1 MNRTLDVIAIGR
13 SSVDLYGA
21 QVGGRLEDM
30 RSFRKY
36 IGGSPTNTAAGAAR
50 LGLRSA
56 VITRVGDE
64 HMGRFIREQLRAEGV
79 DVRGVLTD
87 PERLTA
93 LVLLGIRDQ
102 ERFPLIFYR
111 ENCADMALSPDDI
124 DPDFIAE
131 ARCVLA
137 SGTHLSHPRTEAAT
151 LRALDLARASGART
165 ALDLDYRPNLWGLSG
180 HGDGENRFIESAAV
194 TVKLQ
199 STLRRFDVIVGT
211 EEEFHIAGGAADTMA
226 ALARVREVSAAT
238 LVCKRG
244 AGGATAF
251 EGPIPAAF
259 DDGVSGEAFAVEV
272 FNVLGAGDGFMAG
285 LLKGWLTGE
294 DWAGTLRIANACGA
308 LAVSRHGCTPA
319 YPSEVEL
326 RDFLENGPATPA
338 VRHDGRLEQIHWATN
353 RSKAWPDM
361 RVFAFDHRAQFEDMV
376 RDHAAGGGHGGGAG
390 RVATA
395 PSHGNA
401 GTEHGGGAERVDAGT
416 EDGGGVHRVGAGTEH
431 GGGLHRVGAGA
442 ERVDA
447 GAECVGNGAER
458 IGAFKRLCL
467 EAALRVADGR
477 GGYGILCDNRLG
489 RDALY
494 AAAGTGLW
502 IGRPVERPGSRPVR
516 LEIGDDFGSA
526 LAEWPAEHV
535 VKALCFY
542 GPDDPAELRAD
553 QEATVKRLAE
563 AARANALDFLL
574 EIIPSKYGPV
584 DEGTTAAVI
593 ERFYRVGV
601 FPDWWKLEPMTSDA
615 AWHNACAAIEANDP
629 HCRGIVVLGLD
640 APFEDLQA
648 SFRAAARHAMVKGFA
663 VGRTIFGE
671 VARAWLAG
679 RMDDAEAVTRMAENF
694 ARLCQAWDQ
703 ARAHGR

>member
-1 MNRTLDVIAIGR
+1 MKRTLDVIAIGR
-13 SSVDLYGA
+13 SSVDLYGT

-50 LGLRSA
+50 LGLKSA

-79 DVRGVLTD
+79 DLRGVITD

-124 DPDFIAE
+124 APDFIAE

-151 LRALDLARASGART
+151 LRALDLACMSGAKT
-165 ALDLDYRPNLWGLSG
+165 VLDIDYRPNLWGLSG

-194 TVKLQ
+194 TAKLQ
-199 STLRRFDVIVGT
+199 STLARFDVIVGT
-211 EEEFHIAGGAADTMA
+211 EEEFHVAGGTSGTLA
-226 ALARVREVSAAT
+226 ALARVREVSEAT

-244 AGGATAF
+244 AAGASAF
-251 EGPIPAAF
+251 EGPIPASL
-259 DDGVSGEAFAVEV
+259 DEGVSGEAFAVEV

-326 RDFLENGPATPA
+326 REFLENGPSTPA
-338 VRHDGRLEQIHWATN
+338 VRHDARLEQIHWATN
-353 RSKAWPDM
+353 RSRAWPVM
-361 RVFAFDHRAQFEDMV
+361 HVFAFDHRAWFEDMLRV
-376 RDHAAGGGHGGGAG
+376 CDDGAAHIGTGTKHGSGGTGHGSAG
-390 RVATA
+390 PGHGSAGTNRVAAT
-395 PSHGNA
+395 PERGSA
-401 GTEHGGGAERVDAGT
+401 GP
-416 EDGGGVHRVGAGTEH
+416 
-431 GGGLHRVGAGA
+431 
-442 ERVDA
+442 
-447 GAECVGNGAER
+447 ER
-458 IGAFKRLCL
+458 IGVFKQLCL
-467 EAALRVADGR
+467 DAALRVADGR
-477 GGYGILCDNRLG
+477 HGYGILCDGRLG

-502 IGRPVERPGSRPVR
+502 IGRPVEQPGSRPLR
-516 LEIGDDFGSA
+516 LEIGDDIGSA

-542 GPDDPAELRAD
+542 RPDDPEELRAD
-553 QEATVKRLAE
+553 QEATVRRLAE

-574 EIIPSKYGPV
+574 EIIPSKFGPV
-584 DEGTTAAVI
+584 DDTTAAAVI
-593 ERFYRVGV
+593 ERLYAVGI
-601 FPDWWKLEPMTSDA
+601 FPDWWKLEPMVSDA
-615 AWHNACAAIEANDP
+615 AWRSACAAIENNDP
-629 HCRGIVVLGLD
+629 HCRGVVVLGLD
-640 APFEDLQA
+640 APFEELAA
-648 SFRAAARHAMVKGFA
+648 SFRAAARHDMVKGFA

-671 VARAWLAG
+671 VARAWMAG
-679 RMDDAEAVTRMAENF
+679 GMDDEEAVACMAENF
-694 ARLCQAWDQ
+694 VKLCEAWDE
-703 ARAHGR
+703 ARARGR